1 MADLTGKRF
10 YISTEEAEYFES
22 RSMKCLD
29 SPPTSGTHKVG
40 DIVISSTQADGL
52 FGWVC
57 TIEGTP
63 GTWSEIGF
71 GGDIS
76 SEDLYGVVFQGD
88 DIKDINYTLESL
100 YGDSVVFQGDKIDDI
115 DFGLDNMFEDKI
127 LLQGDDVENID
138 YGLGSVLGGKIAF
151 QGDDIDNIDYTLE
164 SKYDKKIGSLSNL
177 KTDDKSSL
185 VSAINEL
192 KLLYNEL
199 KGLLDSLNKE

>member
-76 SEDLYGVVFQGD
+76 AEDLYGVV
-88 DIKDINYTLESL
+88 
-100 YGDSVVFQGDKIDDI
+100 
-115 DFGLDNMFEDKI
+115 
-127 LLQGDDVENID
+127 
-138 YGLGSVLGGKIAF
+138 F

-164 SKYDKKIGSLSNL
+164 SKYDKKIGSLSSL

-192 KLLYNEL
+192 KLLYDEL